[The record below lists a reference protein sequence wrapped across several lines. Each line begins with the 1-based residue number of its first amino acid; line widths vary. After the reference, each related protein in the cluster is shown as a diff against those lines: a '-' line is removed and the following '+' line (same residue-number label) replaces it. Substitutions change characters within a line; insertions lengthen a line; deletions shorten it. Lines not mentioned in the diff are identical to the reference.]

1 MINCM
6 KVEVLDLADL
16 YLTRREH
23 AKTVR
28 RMNNAGGVLA
38 FAVSLIALGCI
49 ELDLRLQRL
58 EQKLEKMEK
67 KETVE

>member
-23 AKTVR
+23 TKTIR

-38 FAVSLIALGCI
+38 FAVGLIALGCI
-49 ELDLRLQRL
+49 ELDLRLQYL

-67 KETVE
+67 KETAG

>member
-23 AKTVR
+23 TKIVR

-38 FAVSLIALGCI
+38 FAVGLIALGCI
-49 ELDLRLQRL
+49 ELDLRLQYL
-58 EQKLEKMEK
+58 EQKLEKLEK
-67 KETVE
+67 KETAG

>member
-28 RMNNAGGVLA
+28 RINNAGGVLA
-38 FAVSLIALGCI
+38 FAVGLIALGCI

>member
-23 AKTVR
+23 AKAVR

-38 FAVSLIALGCI
+38 FAVGLIALGCI

>member
-38 FAVSLIALGCI
+38 FAVGLIALGCI